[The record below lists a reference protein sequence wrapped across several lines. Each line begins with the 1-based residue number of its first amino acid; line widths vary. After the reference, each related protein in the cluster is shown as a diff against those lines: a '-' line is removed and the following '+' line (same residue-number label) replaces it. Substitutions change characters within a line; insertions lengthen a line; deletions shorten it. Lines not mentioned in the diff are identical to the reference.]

1 MIFNVTIAF
10 ILLQKKKKKLES
22 HKKVC
27 ENKDFCNIIM
37 PPENKKILE
46 FNQYQKS
53 AKAQFIIYADLE
65 CVIEKIKECKNN
77 LENSSTAKIGKRIP
91 SDFKISTISSFNRIE
106 NKHDVHRGKDYMKKL
121 CESVRE
127 HAMKIIFFHKNMK
140 LLTKE

>member
-1 MIFNVTIAF
+1 MSQLPSFF
-10 ILLQKKKKKLES
+10 CKKKKKLES
-22 HKKVC
+22 HKEVC

-77 LENSSTAKIGKRIP
+77 LENSSTAKIGKHIP

-106 NKHDVHRGKDYMKKL
+106 NKHDVHRGKDCMKKL

>member
-1 MIFNVTIAF
+1 MSQLPSFF
-10 ILLQKKKKKLES
+10 CKKKKKLAS

-106 NKHDVHRGKDYMKKL
+106 NKRDVHRGKDCMKKL

-127 HAMKIIFFHKNMK
+127 HAMK

>member
-1 MIFNVTIAF
+1 MSQLPSFF
-10 ILLQKKKKKLES
+10 CKKKKKLES

-106 NKHDVHRGKDYMKKL
+106 NKHDVHRGKDCMKKL
-121 CESVRE
+121 CESVRQ
-127 HAMKIIFFHKNMK
+127 HAMKIIFFHKNMN

>member
-1 MIFNVTIAF
+1 MSQLPSFF
-10 ILLQKKKKKLES
+10 CKKKKKLES

-27 ENKDFCNIIM
+27 QNKDFCNIIM

-106 NKHDVHRGKDYMKKL
+106 NKHDVHRGKDCMKKL
-121 CESVRE
+121 YESVRE

>member
-1 MIFNVTIAF
+1 MIFDVTIAF

-106 NKHDVHRGKDYMKKL
+106 NKHDVHRGKDCMKKL

>member
-1 MIFNVTIAF
+1 
-10 ILLQKKKKKLES
+10 
-22 HKKVC
+22 
-27 ENKDFCNIIM
+27 M

-91 SDFKISTISSFNRIE
+91 SDFKISAISSFNRIE
-106 NKHDVHRGKDYMKKL
+106 NKHDVHRGKDCMKKL

>member
-1 MIFNVTIAF
+1 
-10 ILLQKKKKKLES
+10 
-22 HKKVC
+22 
-27 ENKDFCNIIM
+27 M

-106 NKHDVHRGKDYMKKL
+106 NKRDVHRGKDCMKKL

>member
-1 MIFNVTIAF
+1 MSQLPSFF
-10 ILLQKKKKKLES
+10 CKKKKKKLES

-91 SDFKISTISSFNRIE
+91 SDFKISAISSFNRIE

>member
-10 ILLQKKKKKLES
+10 ILLQKKKKLES

-106 NKHDVHRGKDYMKKL
+106 NKHDVHRGKDCMKKL

>member
-1 MIFNVTIAF
+1 MIFDVTIAF
-10 ILLQKKKKKLES
+10 ILLKKKKKNLES

-106 NKHDVHRGKDYMKKL
+106 NKHDVHRGKDCMKKL

>member
-10 ILLQKKKKKLES
+10 IILQKKKKKLES

-91 SDFKISTISSFNRIE
+91 SDFKISAISSFNRIE
-106 NKHDVHRGKDYMKKL
+106 NKHDVHRGKDCMKKL

>member
-106 NKHDVHRGKDYMKKL
+106 NKHDVHRGKDCMKKL

>member
-10 ILLQKKKKKLES
+10 ILLQKKKKLES

-106 NKHDVHRGKDYMKKL
+106 NKHDVHRGKDCMKKPY
-121 CESVRE
+121 ESVRE

>member
-10 ILLQKKKKKLES
+10 ILLQKKKTKLES

-106 NKHDVHRGKDYMKKL
+106 NKHDVHRGKDCMKKL

-127 HAMKIIFFHKNMK
+127 HAMKIIFF
-140 LLTKE
+140 TKT

>member
-91 SDFKISTISSFNRIE
+91 SDFKISAISSFNRIE
-106 NKHDVHRGKDYMKKL
+106 NKHDVHRGKDCMKKL

>member
-10 ILLQKKKKKLES
+10 ILLQKKKKLES

-91 SDFKISTISSFNRIE
+91 SDFKISAISSFNRIE
-106 NKHDVHRGKDYMKKL
+106 NKHDVHRGKDCMKKL